1 MIWALVPAVLTLGAV
16 VLALLARRLDASVNT
31 LERQRVGMTLVRL
44 ATVVVE
50 DDLAALRAALAENP
64 HR

>member
-1 MIWALVPAVLTLGAV
+1 MIWALVPTVLTLGAI
-16 VLALLARRLDASVNT
+16 VLAVLVRRLDDSVRG
-31 LERQRVGMTLVRL
+31 LDRRVAGLTQVRL

-50 DDLAALRAALAENP
+50 DDLAALRAALADTP